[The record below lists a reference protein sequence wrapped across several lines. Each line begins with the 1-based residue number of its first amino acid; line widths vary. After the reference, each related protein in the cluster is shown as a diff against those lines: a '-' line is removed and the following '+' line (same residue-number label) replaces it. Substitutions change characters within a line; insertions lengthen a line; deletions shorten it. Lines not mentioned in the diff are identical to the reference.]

1 MLYYIILYYILYY
14 YIIILYYIMLYY
26 TILYYII
33 LYYIILYIHIVYL
46 FISHLSTLP
55 HLRRLI
61 RLGLLGLVIVP
72 GDAGCPYVS
81 WICCGCFWISS
92 MDFA

>member
-1 MLYYIILYYILYY
+1 MYI
-14 YIIILYYIMLYY
+14 YIMLYHLY
-26 TILYYII
+26 IISILYYRILSYLI